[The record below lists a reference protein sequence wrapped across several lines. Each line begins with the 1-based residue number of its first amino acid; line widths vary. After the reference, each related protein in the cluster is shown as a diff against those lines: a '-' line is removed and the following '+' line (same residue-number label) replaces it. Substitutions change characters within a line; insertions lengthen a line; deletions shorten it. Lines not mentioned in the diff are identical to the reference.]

1 MNHGLFFLSFMDL
14 LWYGVME
21 AEWDHERIEKL
32 IMVTWPIWTNR
43 NEVRNGGVR
52 KGCRALYHGAMDY
65 LGEYQ
70 ASPVKLATST
80 PVLASHW
87 TLPPH
92 MRYKMNVDGAV
103 FGPQKAANVAI
114 RKSRPHLVL
123 WRLKLKLLRL
133 GSSLR
138 KICLFKILF
147 SKVAR

>member
-103 FGPQKAANVAI
+103 FGPQKAANVGVLI
-114 RKSRPHLVL
+114 RDAEGRVVGACHKKIEAP
-123 WRLKLKLLRL
+123 L
-133 GSSLR
+133 GAVEVEAKAFEVGL
-138 KICLFKILF
+138 
-147 SKVAR
+147 